1 MGGGWAAAHPITYS
15 CLMFAY
21 SVRRL
26 LGAIPTLVFVTFV
39 IFMAAASVTD
49 PRDKLRGNVNIDQS
63 AYDRIVELY
72 ELDKNPAERYL
83 SWVGDVA
90 TGDLGVSLSQG
101 ERPVEEVF
109 WNRAY
114 NTLILA
120 VPAFLVLTVCGAMF
134 GLYSAL
140 RQYSIGDY
148 AVTTVSYLGLA
159 MPTFFFGILLQVVFA
174 IWLPRTTGWKP
185 FWSSG
190 MHLENFGSYVASV
203 TLPVMTLLLILLAGD
218 SRFIRAAVLDIKSA
232 DYVRTARAKGL
243 TEGEVI
249 RRHIFRNALIPAVT
263 IWSLNLPALFSGS
276 LITETVFSWPG
287 LGRLV
292 IDSINTA
299 DLDVLMA
306 AMIMIAI
313 LVVVM
318 NLMADLLYGVLDPRV
333 RYE

>member
-1 MGGGWAAAHPITYS
+1 
-15 CLMFAY
+15 MFAY

-39 IFMAAASVTD
+39 IFVAAAMVTD

-72 ELDKNPAERYL
+72 ELDKNPVERYL

-90 TGDLGVSLSQG
+90 TGDLGVSLAQG
-101 ERPVEEVF
+101 ERPVGEVF
-109 WNRAY
+109 WDRAW
-114 NTLILA
+114 NTVLLA
-120 VPAFLVLTVCGAMF
+120 GPAFLVLTVFGAIF

-140 RQYSIGDY
+140 RQYSLGDY
-148 AVTTVSYLGLA
+148 AVTTISYLGLA
-159 MPTFFFGILLQVVFA
+159 MPTFFFGILLQVIFA
-174 IWLPRTTGWKP
+174 IWLPRATGWKP

-190 MHLENFGSYVASV
+190 MHLDSFTQYLSSV
-203 TLPVMTLLLILLAGD
+203 TLPVLTLLLILLAGD
-218 SRFIRAAVLDIKSA
+218 SRFIRAAVLDIKAA

-243 TEGEVI
+243 SEGQVV

-263 IWSLNLPALFSGS
+263 IWSLNLPALLSGS

-292 IDSINTA
+292 VDSIGTA

-306 AMIMIAI
+306 AAITIAVM
-313 LVVVM
+313 VVVM
-318 NLMADLLYGVLDPRV
+318 NLLADVLYGVLDPRV